1 MQLSHS
7 RRTLD
12 VYFPAHTHPLTS
24 CLSMLLI
31 TLVEVARWPT
41 RWHPSFAPHRSVT
54 CTTILCDHNATPRID
69 VHITRPTLPH
79 CRPVTITSA
88 TPTSFTR
95 VVNVDRSLECNHSL
109 SHRVSSKSLID
120 AGSSES
126 FGTSVA
132 RLGDHLIDARPTL
145 RTHHRPSVRS
155 TDQPTELT
163 NLFRPIS
170 PPSVLIPSP
179 RHAK

>member
-54 CTTILCDHNATPRID
+54 CTTILCDHNATSSSTGDDHLR
-69 VHITRPTLPH
+69 H
-79 CRPVTITSA
+79 
-88 TPTSFTR
+88 PTSFTR